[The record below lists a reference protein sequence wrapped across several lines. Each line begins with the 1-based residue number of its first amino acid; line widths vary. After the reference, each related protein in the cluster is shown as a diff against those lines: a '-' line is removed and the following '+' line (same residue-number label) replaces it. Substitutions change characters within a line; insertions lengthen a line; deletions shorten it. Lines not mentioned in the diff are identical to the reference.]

1 MQNTTRNGIQLQMEH
16 ADDVSSSSRFIW
28 KIENI
33 SKLDD
38 ESRFSP
44 IFKTGPHKWRLLAFR
59 RGCNMNGY
67 LSIYVVAIECK
78 EWQFAKFIL
87 SIVDQANN
95 KNTSK
100 KDTEDMFRFTK
111 DESDWGFDEFI
122 QLKEFKDPSNGYIV
136 NDACIIEVEFCLD
149 SIQDFKEEPVPMEL
163 MESVEERNF
172 VKMSIQQC
180 DTHRK
185 LDKKIN
191 KQLADKV
198 PVAKFQERSF
208 CIETT
213 ASTSTLLANTSG
225 SGSMLHIANGEE
237 VKEDE
242 VSAGPNVIHVHR
254 KCVELTPR
262 LYYVGKTVMNLEL
275 TRVSELKYCCCGL
288 KGAALGCFMRS
299 CRNAYHVPCAF
310 DTSGCRWDD
319 EGRLM
324 LCPSHSG
331 AKFSHEKTKKGKF
344 MAKDNSSAIQ
354 STSIDDFLDGLE
366 IMSAKNKDS
375 DICNDIMGD
384 PRGVNFRSSLKEVE
398 VLYKIVV
405 KNNPSAQ
412 RHCDNCGFFFCFCV

>member
-1 MQNTTRNGIQLQMEH
+1 MQNTTRNVQREH
-16 ADDVSSSSRFIW
+16 ADDVSSSSSRFKW

-33 SKLDD
+33 SELND

-44 IFKTGPHKWRLLAFR
+44 IFKIGPHKWRLLAFR
-59 RGCNMNGY
+59 RGCNTNGY
-67 LSIYVVAIECK
+67 LSIYLVAIECK
-78 EWQFAKFIL
+78 EWQFAKFSL

-95 KNTSK
+95 KDTLK

-122 QLKEFKDPSNGYIV
+122 QLKELKDPSNGYIV

-163 MESVEERNF
+163 MESVEERDF

-180 DTHRK
+180 ETHMK

-191 KQLADKV
+191 KQLTDKV
-198 PVAKFQERSF
+198 PVAKLQERSF

-213 ASTSTLLANTSG
+213 ASTSTLLANTSVCLDNDSVFICAFCQTSTVSKG

-262 LYYVGKTVMNLEL
+262 VYYVGKTVMNLEL
-275 TRVSELKYCCCGL
+275 ELTRVSKLKCCCCGL
-288 KGAALGCFMRS
+288 KGAALGCCMRS
-299 CRNAYHVPCAF
+299 CRNDYHVPCAF

-331 AKFSHEKTKKGKF
+331 AKFTHEKTKKGKF
-344 MAKDNSSAIQ
+344 LAKDNSSAIQ
-354 STSIDDFLDGLE
+354 
-366 IMSAKNKDS
+366 
-375 DICNDIMGD
+375 
-384 PRGVNFRSSLKEVE
+384 
-398 VLYKIVV
+398 
-405 KNNPSAQ
+405 
-412 RHCDNCGFFFCFCV
+412 

>member
-213 ASTSTLLANTSG
+213 ASTSTLLANTSVCLDNDSVFICAFYQTSTVSMG

-254 KCVELTPR
+254 KCVEL
-262 LYYVGKTVMNLEL
+262 
-275 TRVSELKYCCCGL
+275 
-288 KGAALGCFMRS
+288 
-299 CRNAYHVPCAF
+299 NAYHVPCAF